1 MMFQKKQ
8 NLITAGCLM
17 TAAYLLT
24 ACGDPVGG
32 TAAGGAQPDPAAEL
46 HAQESAQADP
56 AAGAHTQENIQAD
69 LAAKVHANDTTDK
82 EDGSP
87 AASYVIHVDPPAT
100 DETHAISDT
109 LYGIFLEDINHALDG
124 GLYAELV
131 KNRSFEY
138 GGIAGNQNKHGWS
151 RVDTAEEFLDFSV
164 IDGTEDG
171 SCLHENNPHYARLT
185 NASGDL
191 RLGIYN
197 KGYLEGMRVEDGVE
211 YVFSVY
217 LRSPYGYEGSV
228 AVSLLDHGNFVAYQ
242 EITGITEEWGK
253 YELTLQAARP
263 KSNAGRTDS
272 GAAAPVLADPGTVLL
287 LQIDKGTVDMD
298 MVSLMPVDT
307 YRDLPIRRDLGEM
320 LEALKPSFLRFPGGC
335 VIEGRDE
342 ESMYSW
348 KDSIGNGAQLTIGDV
363 TTTGGVEV
371 RPQSYSIWKGDQKHP
386 YYTTYGI
393 GFYEFFRLCEALD
406 CMPVPVLNAGMTCQ
420 VQSPRYLVYDVNS
433 EEFRQCIQD
442 ALDLVEF
449 CRGDAS
455 TQWGSV
461 RIAMGHEEPFAL
473 KYIGI
478 GNEQWQSE
486 YFQHYRRFVDA
497 FNEAAR
503 ENPAL
508 YGDIRLI
515 VANSTSSGDRVG
527 WNYVEDCADW
537 GDEITTLVDEHYY
550 EAPSFFFTNTH
561 RYDSYDRDSQ
571 ARVFLGEYAAQ
582 SNTLEAALAEAA
594 YMTGL
599 EKNGDVVEMACYA
612 PLLGN
617 RLQSQW
623 SPDMIWFDNSAAYG
637 SVNYYVQKLYA
648 NNKGATNLPA
658 ELTVGTAAP
667 DSLSGKVGLGSWQT
681 SVAYD
686 NLTVTDNTTGA
697 ILYQADFED
706 EGVLANMTIWEG
718 DWTVKDGRLIQS
730 HTGAPGD
737 PNTGDSLYVGD
748 TGWSNYTLTVEGEIL
763 SGPEGFLIP
772 VCVQDAA
779 NNMFWNIGGWGNTV
793 SCLQIVSGGSKSG
806 QISGTVKNVKLQQ
819 GKVYNI
825 RVVVDGSRMECYLDD
840 TKYLEYRYEAPE
852 ALYESANMD
861 ENGDIIIKLVN
872 PTGQAIPIDT
882 RLEGF
887 TAKQYGENMQVT
899 VLSGDSLSAV
909 NSFDEP
915 EKMIPVTTKTPI
927 RDTFVYE
934 APAYSLTILRIPA
947 K

>member
-1 MMFQKKQ
+1 MFQKRQ
-8 NLITAGCLM
+8 NFKTAGCLI
-17 TAAYLLT
+17 TAACMIT
-24 ACGDPVGG
+24 ACGTP
-32 TAAGGAQPDPAAEL
+32 AGGPAVEDAPAAESV
-46 HAQESAQADP
+46 AGGIPADP
-56 AAGAHTQENIQAD
+56 VAGIHREDTAD
-69 LAAKVHANDTTDK
+69 QGNGNSSASVAN
-82 EDGSP
+82 
-87 AASYVIHVDPPAT
+87 YVVHVDT
-100 DETHAISDT
+100 SSLDETHDISDT

-138 GGIAGNQNKHGWS
+138 GGIASNQNKHGWS
-151 RVDTAEEFLDFSV
+151 NVDTTKEFLDFSV
-164 IDGTEDG
+164 IDGTQDG
-171 SCLHENNPHYARLT
+171 SYLHENNPHFARLT
-185 NASGDL
+185 NVNGDI

-197 KGYLEGMRVEDGVE
+197 KGYLEGMHIEDGEE
-211 YVFSVY
+211 YAFSVY
-217 LRSPYGYEGSV
+217 LRSPDGYDGPV
-228 AVSLLDHGNFVAYQ
+228 AVSLIDHGNTLAYQ
-242 EITGITEEWGK
+242 EITGISDQWGK
-253 YELTLQAARP
+253 YELTLKAEH
-263 KSNAGRTDS
+263 SGGNGDLTDS
-272 GAAAPVLADPGTVLL
+272 ELARFGLEDLGPALL
-287 LQIDKGTVDMD
+287 LQIGRGTVDLD

-320 LEALKPSFLRFPGGC
+320 LEALNPSFLRFPGGC

-348 KDSIGNGAQLTIGDV
+348 KDSIGSGARLTLGDM

-371 RPQSYSIWKGDQKHP
+371 RPQSYSIWKGNQNHP

-393 GFYEFFRLCEALD
+393 GFYEFFELCEILD

-420 VQSPRYLVYDVNS
+420 VQSPRYIVYDVNS

-461 RIAMGHEEPFAL
+461 RISMGHEEPFSL

-486 YFQHYRRFVDA
+486 YFQHYRKFVDA
-497 FNEAAR
+497 FNEAAE
-503 ENPAL
+503 ENPDL

-527 WNYVEDCADW
+527 WNYVEDCVDW

-571 ARVFLGEYAAQ
+571 AKVFLGEYAAQ

-612 PLLGN
+612 PLFGN

-623 SPDMIWFDNSAAYG
+623 SPDMIWFDNANAYG
-637 SVNYYVQKLYA
+637 SVNYYVQQLYA
-648 NNKGATNLPA
+648 NNKGVANLPA
-658 ELTVGTAAP
+658 ELTVEEAAAG
-667 DSLSGKVGLGSWQT
+667 SLSGKVGLGSWQT

-686 NLTVTDNTTGA
+686 NLTVTDNATGGV
-697 ILYQADFED
+697 LYQADFESEEFPSD
-706 EGVLANMTIWEG
+706 MEIWRG
-718 DWTVKDGRLIQS
+718 DWTVKDGRLVQS
-730 HTGAPGD
+730 HTGD
-737 PNTGDSLYVGD
+737 PSDANTGDSLYVGD
-748 TGWSNYTLTVEGEIL
+748 MGWSNYTLTVEGEVL

-806 QISGTVKNVKLQQ
+806 QISGTVKNLKLQQ

-825 RVVVDGSRMECYLDD
+825 KVVVDGNHVEGYLDD
-840 TKYLEYRYEAPE
+840 IKYLDYSYEAPN
-852 ALYESANMD
+852 ALYESANVD
-861 ENGDIIIKLVN
+861 ENGDIILKLVN
-872 PTGQAIPIDT
+872 PTDQAILVDT
-882 RLEGF
+882 YLDGF
-887 TAKQYGENMQVT
+887 TADQYEGNAQVT

-915 EKMIPVTTKTPI
+915 EKIIPVTESTVI
-927 RDTFVYE
+927 SETFLYE
-934 APAYSLTILRIPA
+934 APAYSVTILRIPA

>member
-1 MMFQKKQ
+1 MFHKMLNLKK
-8 NLITAGCLM
+8 AGCLL
-17 TAAYLLT
+17 TAACLLT
-24 ACGDPVGG
+24 ACGGPSDNIPEESPENSQPAPATESSVDTSAVDESRTL
-32 TAAGGAQPDPAAEL
+32 TAD
-46 HAQESAQADP
+46 
-56 AAGAHTQENIQAD
+56 
-69 LAAKVHANDTTDK
+69 
-82 EDGSP
+82 
-87 AASYVIHVDPPAT
+87 YVIHT
-100 DETHAISDT
+100 DISVLDASHDISDT

-138 GGIAGNQNKHGWS
+138 GGIAGNQNKHGWTS
-151 RVDTAEEFLDFSV
+151 IDLAEEFLEFSV

-185 NASGDL
+185 CTNSDV
-191 RLGIYN
+191 RPGIFN
-197 KGYLEGMRVEDGVE
+197 KGYLSGMNLEEGGE
-211 YVFSVY
+211 YVFSAY
-217 LRSPYGYEGSV
+217 LKSPDGYNGSV
-228 AVSLLDHGNFVAYQ
+228 TVGLIDHGGVLAYG
-242 EITGITEEWGK
+242 EISGITDQWQK
-253 YELTLQAARP
+253 YELTLTIGSPVPMEDSQGTNLEKAA
-263 KSNAGRTDS
+263 S
-272 GAAAPVLADPGTVLL
+272 VLA
-287 LQIDKGTVDMD
+287 LQIDRGTVDMD

-307 YRDLPIRRDLGEM
+307 YRDLPIRKDLGEM
-320 LEALKPSFLRFPGGC
+320 LEALNPSFLRFPGGC

-348 KDSIGNGAQLTIGDV
+348 KDSIGSGAQLTVGDV

-371 RPQSYSIWKGDQKHP
+371 RPQSYSIWKGTQNHP

-393 GFYEFFRLCEALD
+393 GFYEFFRLCEELD

-420 VQSPRYLVYDVNS
+420 VQSPRYIVYDTNS

-486 YFQHYRRFVDA
+486 YFQHYRLFVEA
-497 FNEAAR
+497 FNEAAE
-503 ENPAL
+503 ENPEL

-571 ARVFLGEYAAQ
+571 AKVFLGEYAAQ

-612 PLLGN
+612 PLFGN

-623 SPDMIWFDNSAAYG
+623 SPDMIWFDNVTAYG
-637 SVNYYVQKLYA
+637 SVNYHVQQLYA
-648 NNKGATNLPA
+648 NNKGITNLPT
-658 ELTVGTAAP
+658 ELTVDAAAAEG
-667 DSLSGKVGLGSWQT
+667 LSGRVGLGSWQT

-686 NLTVTDNTTGA
+686 NLTVTDNATGN
-697 ILYQADFED
+697 ILYQADFENG
-706 EGVLANMTIWEG
+706 EIPEEMELWQG
-718 DWTVKDGRLIQS
+718 DWSVEDGRLIQS
-730 HTGAPGD
+730 NTGGPND
-737 PNTGDSLYVGD
+737 VNTGDSLYVGD
-748 TGWSNYTLTVEGEIL
+748 TQWSNYTLTVEAEIL
-763 SGPEGFLIP
+763 SGAEGFLIP
-772 VCVQDAA
+772 VCVQDTA
-779 NNMFWNIGGWGNTV
+779 NNIFWNLGGWGNTV

-806 QISGTVKNVKLQQ
+806 QITGTTRNANLQHN
-819 GKVYNI
+819 KVYTI
-825 RVVVDGSRMECYLDD
+825 KMVVENSHIEGYLDD
-840 TKYLEYRYEAPE
+840 TKYLDYTYEAPE
-852 ALYESANMD
+852 SLYESANVD
-861 ENGDIIIKLVN
+861 QNGDLIIKLVN
-872 PTGQAIPIDT
+872 PTDQAIAVNT
-882 RLEGF
+882 RLEDF
-887 TAKQYGENMQVT
+887 DPEKYESSAQVT

-915 EKMIPVTTKTPI
+915 DKMIPVESQLSVT
-927 RDTFVYE
+927 DSFVYE

-947 K
+947 KGN

>member
-1 MMFQKKQ
+1 MFQKKQ
-8 NLITAGCLM
+8 GLKMTGCLL
-17 TAAYLLT
+17 TAACLLT
-24 ACGDPVGG
+24 ACGGLAEDSAKEDVSAD
-32 TAAGGAQPDPAAEL
+32 TAAEVSAEGTENEGMAL
-46 HAQESAQADP
+46 T
-56 AAGAHTQENIQAD
+56 AG
-69 LAAKVHANDTTDK
+69 
-82 EDGSP
+82 
-87 AASYVIHVDPPAT
+87 YVIYT
-100 DETHAISDT
+100 DTSALDASHAISDT

-138 GGIAGNQNKHGWS
+138 GGIAGNQNRHGWS
-151 RVDTAEEFLDFSV
+151 VWPKSDNNSGFSV
-164 IDGTEDG
+164 IDGAQDG
-171 SCLHENNPHYARLT
+171 SCLHENNPYYARLINT
-185 NASGDL
+185 DETERMYLS
-191 RLGIYN
+191 N
-197 KGYLEGMRVEDGVE
+197 KGYLSGMNVKGQEE
-211 YVFSVY
+211 YAFSVY
-217 LRSPYGYEGSV
+217 LKSPDGYDGTVSVELNRQGATLAYG
-228 AVSLLDHGNFVAYQ
+228 
-242 EITGITEEWGK
+242 EISGITDEWAK
-253 YELTLQAARP
+253 YELTLAAGEQT
-263 KSNAGRTDS
+263 AGAD
-272 GAAAPVLADPGTVLL
+272 LADSTLTLDLG
-287 LQIDKGTVDMD
+287 IGKGTVDMD

-307 YRDLPIRRDLGEM
+307 YKDLPIRRDLGEM
-320 LEALKPSFLRFPGGC
+320 LEALNPSFLRFPGGC

-348 KDSIGNGAQLTIGDV
+348 KDSIGGGARLTVGDV

-371 RPQSYSIWKGDQKHP
+371 RPQSYSIWKGTQNHP

-393 GFYEFFRLCEALD
+393 GFYEFFELCEALD

-420 VQSPRYLVYDVNS
+420 VQSPKYIVYDVNS
-433 EEFRQCIQD
+433 EKFRQCIQD

-449 CRGDAS
+449 CKGDD
-455 TQWGSV
+455 TTHWGSI
-461 RIAMGHEEPFAL
+461 RAAMGHPEPFAL
-473 KYIGI
+473 QYIGI

-550 EAPSFFFTNTH
+550 EAPSFFFANTC
-561 RYDSYDRDSQ
+561 RYDTYDRDGQ
-571 ARVFLGEYAAQ
+571 AKVFLGEYAAQ

-612 PLLGN
+612 PLFGN

-623 SPDMIWFDNSAAYG
+623 SPDMIWFDNTTAFG
-637 SVNYYVQKLYA
+637 SVNYYVQQLYA
-648 NNKGATNLPA
+648 GNKGVTNLPT
-658 ELTVGTAAP
+658 ELTVGAAAS

-686 NLTVTDNTTGA
+686 NLTVTDNATGR

-706 EGVLANMTIWEG
+706 GEFPDDMTVWKG
-718 DWTVKDGRLIQS
+718 DWTIKDGRLVQS

-748 TGWSNYTLTVEGEIL
+748 TGWGNYTLTVEGEIL

-779 NNMFWNIGGWGNTV
+779 NNMFWNLGGWSNTV

-806 QISGTVKNVKLQQ
+806 QISGTVKSVKLQQ

-825 RVVVDGSRMECYLDD
+825 KVVVDGNHVEGYLDD
-840 TKYLEYRYEAPE
+840 TKYLDYSYEAPK
-852 ALYESANMD
+852 ALYESANID

-872 PTGQAIPIDT
+872 PTGQAIPVDT

-887 TAKQYGENMQVT
+887 TAEQYGESAQVT
-899 VLSGDSLSAV
+899 VLSGDSLGAV
-909 NSFDEP
+909 NSFEEP
-915 EKMIPVTTKTPI
+915 EKMIPVTSEMAI
-927 RDTFVYE
+927 GGAFVYE

-947 K
+947 R

>member
-1 MMFQKKQ
+1 MFQKML
-8 NLITAGCLM
+8 NLKKAGCLL
-17 TAAYLLT
+17 TVACLLT
-24 ACGDPVGG
+24 ACSGPADNSADGTLEDSQPVSTTETPVGSSTDNESG
-32 TAAGGAQPDPAAEL
+32 IPTAD
-46 HAQESAQADP
+46 
-56 AAGAHTQENIQAD
+56 
-69 LAAKVHANDTTDK
+69 
-82 EDGSP
+82 
-87 AASYVIHVDPPAT
+87 YVIHT
-100 DETHAISDT
+100 DASALDASHAISDT

-138 GGIAGNQNKHGWS
+138 GGIAGNQNKHGWTS
-151 RVDTAEEFLDFSV
+151 VDSVKEFLEFSI

-185 NASGDL
+185 CTNADM
-191 RLGIYN
+191 RPGIFN
-197 KGYLEGMRVEDGVE
+197 KGYLSGMNLEEGKE
-211 YVFSVY
+211 YVFSAY
-217 LRSPYGYEGSV
+217 LRSPDGYDGSV
-228 AVSLLDHGNFVAYQ
+228 SVSLLDHGSSLAYQ
-242 EITGITEEWGK
+242 EIPNITDQWQK
-253 YELTLQAARP
+253 YELTFTIDPSP
-263 KSNAGRTDS
+263 KPLEDAVGTNLEKAGT
-272 GAAAPVLADPGTVLL
+272 ALL
-287 LQIDKGTVDMD
+287 LQIGKGTVDMD

-307 YRDLPIRRDLGEM
+307 YKDLPIRRDLGEM
-320 LEALKPSFLRFPGGC
+320 LEALNPSFLRFPGGC

-348 KDSIGNGAQLTIGDV
+348 KDSIGSGAQLTVGDV
-363 TTTGGVEV
+363 TTTGGIEV
-371 RPQSYSIWKGDQKHP
+371 RPQSYSIWKGTQNHP

-393 GFYEFFRLCEALD
+393 GFYEFFELCEALD

-420 VQSPRYLVYDVNS
+420 VQSPKYIVYDVNS

-449 CRGDAS
+449 CKGDAS
-455 TQWGSV
+455 THWGSV
-461 RIAMGHEEPFAL
+461 RIAMGHEEPFTL

-497 FNEAAR
+497 FNEAA
-503 ENPAL
+503 EDNPEL

-561 RYDSYDRDSQ
+561 RYDSYDRNSQ

-612 PLLGN
+612 PLFGN

-623 SPDMIWFDNSAAYG
+623 SPDMIWFDNTTAYG
-637 SVNYYVQKLYA
+637 SVNYHVQQLYA
-648 NNKGATNLPA
+648 NNKGITNLST
-658 ELTVGTAAP
+658 ELTVDAAAAGG
-667 DSLSGKVGLGSWQT
+667 LSGRVGLGSWQT

-686 NLTVTDNTTGA
+686 NLTVTDNATGD
-697 ILYQADFED
+697 ILYQADFEGGEIPED
-706 EGVLANMTIWEG
+706 MDPWKGSWSVE
-718 DWTVKDGRLIQS
+718 DGRLIQKG
-730 HTGAPGD
+730 TGAPVD
-737 PNTGDSLYVGD
+737 VNTGDSLYVGD
-748 TGWSNYTLTVEGEIL
+748 TSWSNYTLTVEAEIL
-763 SGPEGFLIP
+763 SGAEGFLIP
-772 VCVQDAA
+772 VCVQDNA
-779 NNMFWNIGGWGNTV
+779 NNIFWNLGGWGNTV

-806 QISGTVKNVKLQQ
+806 QITGTTKNVTLQH
-819 GKVYNI
+819 GKVYTI
-825 RVVVDGSRMECYLDD
+825 KVVVEDNHIEGYLDD
-840 TKYLEYRYEAPE
+840 TKYLDYTYEAPE
-852 ALYESANMD
+852 SLYESANVD

-872 PTGQAIPIDT
+872 PTDQVIAVNT
-882 RLEGF
+882 RLEDF
-887 TAKQYGENMQVT
+887 EAERYAQDAQVT
-899 VLSGDSLSAV
+899 VLSGNSLSAV

-915 EKMIPVTTKTPI
+915 DKMVPVQSQLTI
-927 RDTFVYE
+927 ADSFVYE

-947 K
+947 NAD

>member
-1 MMFQKKQ
+1 MFQKKQ
-8 NLITAGCLM
+8 GLKMTGCLL
-17 TAAYLLT
+17 TAACLLT
-24 ACGDPVGG
+24 ACGGLAEDSAKEDAPADTAAEVSAEGTENEG
-32 TAAGGAQPDPAAEL
+32 TALTAG
-46 HAQESAQADP
+46 
-56 AAGAHTQENIQAD
+56 
-69 LAAKVHANDTTDK
+69 
-82 EDGSP
+82 
-87 AASYVIHVDPPAT
+87 YVIYT
-100 DETHAISDT
+100 DTSALDASHAISDT

-138 GGIAGNQNKHGWS
+138 GGIAGNQNRHGWS
-151 RVDTAEEFLDFSV
+151 VWPKSDNNFGFSV
-164 IDGTEDG
+164 IDGAQDG
-171 SCLHENNPHYARLT
+171 SCLHENNPHYARLVNT
-185 NASGDL
+185 DETERMYLS
-191 RLGIYN
+191 N
-197 KGYLEGMRVEDGVE
+197 KGYLGGMNVKGQEE
-211 YVFSVY
+211 YAFSVY
-217 LRSPYGYEGSV
+217 LKSPDGYGGTVSV
-228 AVSLLDHGNFVAYQ
+228 ELNRQGATLAYG
-242 EITGITEEWGK
+242 EISGITDEWAK
-253 YELTLQAARP
+253 YELTLAAGEQT
-263 KSNAGRTDS
+263 AGAD
-272 GAAAPVLADPGTVLL
+272 LADSTLTLDLG
-287 LQIDKGTVDMD
+287 IGKGTVDMD

-307 YRDLPIRRDLGEM
+307 YKDLPIRRDLGEM
-320 LEALKPSFLRFPGGC
+320 LEALNPSFLRFPGGC

-348 KDSIGNGAQLTIGDV
+348 KDSIGGGARLTVGDV

-371 RPQSYSIWKGDQKHP
+371 RPQSYSIWKGTQNHP

-393 GFYEFFRLCEALD
+393 GFYEFFELCEALD

-420 VQSPRYLVYDVNS
+420 VQSPKYIVYDVNS
-433 EEFRQCIQD
+433 EKFRQCIQD

-449 CRGDAS
+449 CKGDD
-455 TQWGSV
+455 TTHWGSI
-461 RIAMGHEEPFAL
+461 RAAMGHPEPFAL
-473 KYIGI
+473 QYIGI

-550 EAPSFFFTNTH
+550 EAPSFFFANTC
-561 RYDSYDRDSQ
+561 RYDSYDRDGQ
-571 ARVFLGEYAAQ
+571 AKVFLGEYAAQ

-612 PLLGN
+612 PLFGN

-623 SPDMIWFDNSAAYG
+623 SPDMIWFDNTTAFG
-637 SVNYYVQKLYA
+637 SVNYYVQQLYA
-648 NNKGATNLPA
+648 GNKGVTNLPT
-658 ELTVGTAAP
+658 ELTVGAAAS

-686 NLTVTDNTTGA
+686 NLTVTDNATGN

-706 EGVLANMTIWEG
+706 GEFPDDMIVWKG
-718 DWTVKDGRLIQS
+718 DWTIKDGRLVQS

-748 TGWSNYTLTVEGEIL
+748 TGWGNYTLTVEGEIL

-779 NNMFWNIGGWGNTV
+779 NNMFWNLGGWSNTV

-806 QISGTVKNVKLQQ
+806 QISGTVKSVKLQQ

-825 RVVVDGSRMECYLDD
+825 KVVVDGNHVEGYLDD
-840 TKYLEYRYEAPE
+840 TKYLDYSYEAPK
-852 ALYESANMD
+852 ALYESANID

-872 PTGQAIPIDT
+872 PTGQAIFVDT

-887 TAKQYGENMQVT
+887 TAEQYGESAQVT
-899 VLSGDSLSAV
+899 VLSGDSLGAV
-909 NSFDEP
+909 NSFEEP
-915 EKMIPVTTKTPI
+915 EKMIPVTSEMAI
-927 RDTFVYE
+927 DGAFVYE

-947 K
+947 R